1 MSKLFPLMK
10 HFDEGID
17 NFFNKGSNNLLSV
30 FDTFRQLENE
40 FDSWGATLDKYP
52 PQNIIQTG
60 PNSWAIEVA
69 VAGFT
74 RDDLKV
80 TLDGKHLTIEGTKV
94 VEDAD
99 NTPAAEKLEQQ
110 TYPIYIKRGLSGRS
124 FKQTFILA
132 NGSKVDDV
140 KLVDGVL
147 TVTLERDPPQ
157 VEKSEVK
164 LLQIK

>member
-10 HFDEGID
+10 QFDEGLD
-17 NFFNKGSNNLLSV
+17 SFFRKNNNVLSV

-40 FDSWGATLDKYP
+40 FDSWGSVLENYP

-60 PNSWAIEVA
+60 PNSWRIELA

-80 TLDGKHLTIEGTKV
+80 SLDGKNLLIEGTKV
-94 VEDAD
+94 METEPGDK
-99 NTPAAEKLEQQ
+99 AEVSKTEEVS
-110 TYPIYIKRGLSGRS
+110 YPFYIKRGLSGRS

-132 NGSKVDDV
+132 NGSKVEDV
-140 KLVDGVL
+140 KLAEGIL
-147 TVTLERDPPQ
+147 TVTLARDPPK
-157 VEKSEVK
+157 VEKKEPK
-164 LLQIK
+164 LLPIK